1 MRVVKFG
8 GTSVGD
14 GERIARAATLIAARR
29 SEKLLIVVSAM
40 AGVTDLLVSLSRA
53 ALSGDRASTQ
63 EALTLFETRHRE
75 ALAALDLPAK
85 ESTPLIEAIQS
96 ETKRLADLSHGVSLL
111 GELPPRISDGIL
123 ASGELLSSR
132 LFAAALRVRRIA
144 ASWIDPLELV
154 ATDASYGG
162 AVPDEPRIAEQV
174 RRRAAPE
181 LAAGRVPVTGG
192 FVGAAPD
199 GSATTLGRG
208 GSDYSAAL
216 LGAGL
221 LEAGEPVEAIEIW
234 SDVDGILTAD
244 PRVVAH
250 ARLVPEVS
258 YAEAA
263 ELAFFGAK
271 VLHPAT
277 IRPAVARGVPV
288 VVRNTFRPKSP
299 GTIVRRDASG
309 SGVRALAARKGAA
322 ALFVRSPGMLLAHG
336 FAARVFGVFET
347 LRVPVDVIATSEVS
361 ISITVEETAPLEEL
375 LRELSKISEVSV
387 LRNLAV
393 VSVVGKGLRTT
404 AGIAARIFGALREIN
419 VVLISQGASDTN
431 LTFVVAADDAGDAV
445 RRLHV
450 EFFEDEPST
459 GKDPRAPAGAARAVN
474 ARLGR

>member
-14 GERIARAATLIAARR
+14 GERIVRAASLIAARR
-29 SEKLLIVVSAM
+29 SEKLLVVVSAM
-40 AGVTDLLVSLSRA
+40 AGVTDLLVSLCQA

-63 EALTLFETRHRE
+63 KALMLFETRHRE
-75 ALAALDLPAK
+75 ALEALDLPVK
-85 ESTPLIEAIQS
+85 ETTPLTEAIQG
-96 ETKRLADLSHGVSLL
+96 EAERLADLARGVSLL
-111 GELPPRISDGIL
+111 GELPPRISDAIL
-123 ASGELLSSR
+123 AAGELLSSR
-132 LFAAALRVRRIA
+132 LFAAALRVRRIGV
-144 ASWIDPLELV
+144 SWIDPRELV

-162 AVPDEPRIAEQV
+162 AAPDEPRIAELV
-174 RRRAAPE
+174 RGRAAPE

-208 GSDYSAAL
+208 GSDFSAAL

-244 PRVVAH
+244 PRIVAH

-263 ELAFFGAK
+263 ELAFFGAR

-277 IRPAVARGVPV
+277 IRPAVARGVPI
-288 VVRNTFRPKSP
+288 VVRNTFRPQSP
-299 GTIVRRDASG
+299 GTVVRRDVTG
-309 SGVRALAARKGAA
+309 WGVRALAARKGVA
-322 ALFVRSPGMLLAHG
+322 ALFVRSPKMLLAHG
-336 FAARVFGVFET
+336 FAARVFSVFET

-375 LRELSKISEVSV
+375 LRELSKISEVSI
-387 LRNLAV
+387 LRNLTV
-393 VSVVGKGLRTT
+393 VSVVGMGLRTT
-404 AGIAARIFGALREIN
+404 PGIAASVFGALREIN

-431 LTFVVAADDAGDAV
+431 LTFVVAEDDAGDAV
-445 RRLHV
+445 RRLHR
-450 EFFEDEPST
+450 EFFEGQPEDKGE
-459 GKDPRAPAGAARAVN
+459 RMPAAAARA
-474 ARLGR
+474 ADSGLGR